1 MIHLKILSRKS
12 SRLARLDSTLDDVLF
27 LLLPPSSP
35 KMAVVPAPAGN
46 NFIKSSSKASWIRP
60 DDEVPDDDVPDVDA
74 LNDEGDD
81 NPSLLLLV
89 LSAVALLLMLP
100 PIISV

>member
-60 DDEVPDDDVPDVDA
+60 DDDVPDDDVDVDA

>member
-1 MIHLKILSRKS
+1 MIHLNILSRKS

-27 LLLPPSSP
+27 LLPPPLSP
-35 KMAVVPAPAGN
+35 KTAAGD
-46 NFIKSSSKASWIRP
+46 NFIKSSSSSSWIRP
-60 DDEVPDDDVPDVDA
+60 DDDVPGVDV
-74 LNDEGDD
+74 LNDEGD
-81 NPSLLLLV
+81 NPSLLLLI